1 MTSLRRGFT
10 MVELGLTIVVIS
22 LLTAFS
28 VPRIGPLLSRSRV
41 NQIAAVVAA
50 DLETA
55 FAIAGRQ
62 RRPVRL
68 SCVCASV
75 RYQVADR
82 SDGTL
87 RLSRTLSGDEESG
100 VTALTFSTT
109 PVDIFPS
116 GIASSPLTVTI
127 SAGGYSRD
135 IQMTTAGQVRIL
147 PP

>member
-1 MTSLRRGFT
+1 
-10 MVELGLTIVVIS
+10 MVELGLTLVIIS
-22 LLTAFS
+22 LLTALS

-41 NQIAAVVAA
+41 NQTAAVVAA

-82 SDGTL
+82 SDGTP
-87 RLSRTLSGDEESG
+87 RLSRTLSGNEESG
-100 VTALTFSTT
+100 VTALAFST
-109 PVDIFPS
+109 PQVDIFPS
-116 GIASSPLTVTI
+116 GVASAPLLVTI
-127 SAGGYSRD
+127 SAGAYSRQ
-135 IQMTTAGQVRIL
+135 IQMTSAGQVRIL
-147 PP
+147 P